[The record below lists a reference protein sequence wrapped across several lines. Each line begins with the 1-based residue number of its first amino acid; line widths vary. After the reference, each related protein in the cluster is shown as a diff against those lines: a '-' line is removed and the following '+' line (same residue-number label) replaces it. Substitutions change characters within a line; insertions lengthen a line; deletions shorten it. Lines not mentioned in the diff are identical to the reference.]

1 MRKESYEGREWDENG
16 IPRKEKLIS
25 LGLQEA
31 AKKISR
37 VPLTGEYFPWNL
49 RSL

>member
-16 IPRKEKLIS
+16 IPRKEKLIA

-31 AKKISR
+31 VQKISPA
-37 VPLTGEYFPWNL
+37 PLTGAYFPWKL
-49 RSL
+49 RGL